1 MLMQQQI
8 NILQTAINGYN
19 FPAVYFNFA
28 SNVATNAGN
37 MLALESVIS
46 KMLRSSQKQQV
57 KHGLA
62 NIIYWGNSSK
72 KRVSCR
78 DFRVNRFLNKVTD
91 SKLQR
96 FKDMVANGETPT
108 LRQIKDIK
116 MPEYSGVSF
125 ISKIVTFLDPA
136 KYCVL
141 DFRIAELRNHSGKKA
156 IDNLKINKTQIKVTT
171 NNCKQY
177 DQWCKECQMINEE
190 YYDDE
195 QYRAVDI
202 ERGFFH
208 LICNRRLRDAQLIYN
223 AA

>member
-1 MLMQQQI
+1 MLTPQQI

-19 FPAVYFNFA
+19 FPVVYFDFA
-28 SNVATNAGN
+28 SNTEIDAKKMCV
-37 MLALESVIS
+37 LEGVIS
-46 KMLRSSQKQQV
+46 KMLRSPQQQQV

-62 NIIYWGNSSK
+62 NIIYWGNAQAGY
-72 KRVSCR
+72 R
-78 DFRVNRFLNKVTD
+78 DYRFKQFLNNVTVYQ
-91 SKLQR
+91 LQK
-96 FKDMVANGETPT
+96 FQGMVVNGQTPT
-108 LRQIKDIK
+108 LRQIKNIG
-116 MPEYSGVSF
+116 MPQYSGISF

-141 DFRIAELRNHSGKKA
+141 DFRIAELRNHSGTKA
-156 IDNLKINKTQIKVTT
+156 INNLKINKTQITVTA

-177 DQWCKECQMINEE
+177 DQWCNECQMISNK
-190 YYDDE
+190 YYSG